1 MIHYALRCDS
11 GHDFDGW
18 FKDSAAF
25 DKQAKRGLLEC
36 PHCASTKVERALM
49 APQVASRKEAVN
61 PPAPA
66 KPPAAAKAVSNSP
79 GPMPAEMRALLQRM
93 RAEIEKNC
101 DYVGADFADE
111 ARKIHAGESERRG
124 IYGEATAEEAEALS
138 EDGIQ
143 VARIPWLPRS
153 DA

>member
-1 MIHYALRCDS
+1 MIHYALRCES
-11 GHDFDGW
+11 GHSFDGW
-18 FKDSAAF
+18 FKDSASF

-49 APQVASRKEAVN
+49 APQVASRKES
-61 PPAPA
+61 A
-66 KPPAAAKAVSNSP
+66 KPAAVPQAPTSKAVSN
-79 GPMPAEMRALLQRM
+79 PMPAEMRAMLQRM

-111 ARKIHAGESERRG
+111 ARRIHAGESDKRG
-124 IYGEATAEEAEALS
+124 IYGETTAEEAEALS

-143 VARIPWLPRS
+143 IARIPWLPRS

>member
-61 PPAPA
+61 PPVPA
-66 KPPAAAKAVSNSP
+66 KPPAAAKVVSNSP